1 MDGEARNGPG
11 LQPLVPP
18 PQAADPVALH
28 QHGVDLIAAANLLAL
43 SWLREATAQHAAVT
57 RRALAGMTTAA
68 QSLPAAKDAADQARI
83 ILAAL
88 AGGAGAGAGVRPRH
102 RTRHQRAYAAH
113 PGGFRRAARSGA
125 IEALT
130 AAAIGAVRRPLPR
143 RAR

>member
-1 MDGEARNGPG
+1 MDGGARNGPG

-57 RRALAGMTTAA
+57 RGALAGMTTAA
-68 QSLPAAKDAADQARI
+68 QSLPAAEDAAGQARI

-88 AGGAGAGAGVRPRH
+88 ARAQESGLGTARAINGLM
-102 RTRHQRAYAAH
+102 QRVQVD
-113 PGGFRRAARSGA
+113 SV
-125 IEALT
+125 ALLGQ
-130 AAAIGAVRRPLPR
+130 ALPKP
-143 RAR
+143 